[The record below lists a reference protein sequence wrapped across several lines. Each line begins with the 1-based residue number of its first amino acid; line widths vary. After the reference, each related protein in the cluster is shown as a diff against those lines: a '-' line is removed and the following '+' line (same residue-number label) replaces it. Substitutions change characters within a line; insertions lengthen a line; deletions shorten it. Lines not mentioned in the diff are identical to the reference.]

1 MNIRLSVP
9 FRLTLLALLALTL
22 QACATRGVEQGA
34 PGASDATWKAYQSYA
49 SARGSEHDPYR
60 LSGSLRFG
68 TQGDTRRVTLLL
80 WSNGYLPIRLDV
92 MAGVGAIAAR
102 IQETQDSFTAYSPNE
117 NKAIVHSGPQRV
129 QLNFG
134 KPVPFALRDFSALM
148 RGRFHEVFGMAQGLN
163 PQALPNGDVAY
174 TLSDGLL
181 GGTLEL
187 RPDGL
192 PIRWTEDDAKG
203 GWVMDIGY
211 DDGNPPLPYKFKLAH
226 PGGYAAILLV
236 KDRQKPEVKFADE
249 QLMLDIPAGTVIEP
263 IKRGQD

>member
-22 QACATRGVEQGA
+22 QACATRGIEQGA
-34 PGASDATWKAYQSYA
+34 PNASDATWKAYQSYA

-117 NKAIVHSGPQRV
+117 NKAIVHTGPQRV

-148 RGRFHEVFGMAQGLN
+148 RGRFHEVFGMAEGLD
-163 PQALPNGDVAY
+163 PQVRPNGDIAY
-174 TLSDGLL
+174 TNRICCILRDCFLYDFLSQF
-181 GGTLEL
+181 
-187 RPDGL
+187 
-192 PIRWTEDDAKG
+192 
-203 GWVMDIGY
+203 Y
-211 DDGNPPLPYKFKLAH
+211 
-226 PGGYAAILLV
+226 PG
-236 KDRQKPEVKFADE
+236 DRQRLNHFCSFIVSGNLNLALSWLRDGGQESPDE
-249 QLMLDIPAGTVIEP
+249 MARLAGSIIMGGVSALGAP
-263 IKRGQD
+263 SL